1 MNVCENHA
9 LPSSKAPFAS
19 VVFPKGGK
27 KKKNYCQQPCR
38 PWTLKVVAE
47 FL

>member
-27 KKKNYCQQPCR
+27 KKKIIASNHAG
-38 PWTLKVVAE
+38 LG
-47 FL
+47 L

>member
-27 KKKNYCQQPCR
+27 KKKKLLPATMQALDFEGGC
-38 PWTLKVVAE
+38 
-47 FL
+47 